1 MPIVN
6 PHRILEH
13 EALAN
18 LAHNHRQSEARSEA
32 ISGNQKQ
39 SKALIGNQK
48 QSEAL
53 KGSQEQSE
61 ARIGNQKQSELIRAL
76 RSSQGNV
83 RPLTC
88 HQKPSA

>member
-1 MPIVN
+1 MLLHLGEVRMPIVN

-48 QSEAL
+48 QSE
-53 KGSQEQSE
+53 
-61 ARIGNQKQSELIRAL
+61 LIRAL

-83 RPLTC
+83 RPLT
-88 HQKPSA
+88 